1 MTIAVDRTLRF
12 LQLDV
17 LKDQNHI
24 NGPNGSLRNTSF
36 IIALFFLYMRCT
48 HTHEQRER
56 TRRAESETKED
67 FACGQLEWTIFLA
80 IK

>member
-17 LKDQNHI
+17 LKDQN
-24 NGPNGSLRNTSF
+24 GSLRNTSF
-36 IIALFFLYMRCT
+36 IIALFFLYMWCT